1 MSTTSYVSINSDM
14 DDNDDEIENLCEYPP
29 NVEGRISISKADLQS
44 LEENNFLNDQIIS
57 KCVSFFVIFLPYSV
71 PGILPQVST

>member
-1 MSTTSYVSINSDM
+1 MSTTSYVSINSDIE
-14 DDNDDEIENLCEYPP
+14 DNNEIDNLCEYPP
-29 NVEGRISISKADLQS
+29 NVEGRISISKADLQA

-57 KCVSFFVIFLPYSV
+57 KCVSFFVFFLPYLV

>member
-1 MSTTSYVSINSDM
+1 MSTTSYVSINSDIE
-14 DDNDDEIENLCEYPP
+14 DNNEIDNLCEYPP

-57 KCVSFFVIFLPYSV
+57 KCVSFFVFFLPYLV